1 MRKGEE
7 GVRFEEHPYL
17 PPGYRL
23 DESDP
28 DVLALRSSNGTAV
41 AFFCPR
47 AATREAIEET
57 ARESPRRGE
66 YGAE

>member
-1 MRKGEE
+1 MKPE
-7 GVRFEEHPYL
+7 GCPHL
-17 PPGYRL
+17 ALGCRL

-28 DVLALRSSNGTAV
+28 DVLALKSSNGTAV
-41 AFFCPR
+41 AFFCAR